1 MEAADVNALEAFLN
15 NMIGRFDHAIDHA
28 ATALVLV
35 AECSEPDA
43 VLAATVLNSLG
54 LVFRDLEAYDLA
66 LAEFQHALELLGSSP
81 PPGDPM
87 MIAVVRA
94 NITAVE
100 VRKVA
105 GLLQSRADSE
115 EARRLL
121 RRSEAS
127 ARQLLQREASPR
139 RRVEAA
145 TMLATVLVHSGRVA
159 EATDVLTD
167 HIADGDGIDDV
178 RSLVDW
184 NLMWAWVLRE
194 QRDLPAAL
202 ERACRALEL
211 SVAASDPIAGSLA
224 LRERSRIHEL
234 AGDTAAALEDLRR
247 ADDDA
252 RSIRAHRI
260 EVLVEQIARR
270 AQLEAVRRRLQ
281 RETEQL
287 GVERRRLTEAVRTDP
302 LTGVGNRRRLMATL
316 AELRDGPAGP
326 VSMLMLD
333 VDRFKSVNDDHG
345 HEHGDAVL
353 IWLSDVLVDEARSG
367 EMVCRLGGDEFV
379 VVLPGIG
386 ADDAV
391 LIAESI
397 RTRLATRVW
406 STARR
411 NDAGNDASAG
421 DRASSGVTVSIG
433 VASGWAADAVSL
445 TADADEALLVA
456 KRDGRNCVHRSS
468 LDC

>member
-1 MEAADVNALEAFLN
+1 
-15 NMIGRFDHAIDHA
+15 
-28 ATALVLV
+28 LV
-35 AECSEPDA
+35 
-43 VLAATVLNSLG
+43 G
-54 LVFRDLEAYDLA
+54 
-66 LAEFQHALELLGSSP
+66 
-81 PPGDPM
+81 
-87 MIAVVRA
+87 VVRA

-105 GLLQSRADSE
+105 GLLRSRADSE

-127 ARQLLQREASPR
+127 ARQMLEREASPR

-202 ERACRALEL
+202 DRASRAFEL
-211 SVAASDPIAGSLA
+211 SIAASDPIAGSLA

-302 LTGVGNRRRLMATL
+302 LTGVGNRRRLMTLL
-316 AELRDGPAGP
+316 AELRDGPVGP

-353 IWLSDVLVDEARSG
+353 MWLADVLVDEARSS
-367 EMVCRLGGDEFV
+367 ETVCRLGGDEFV

-386 ADDAV
+386 SEEAV
-391 LIAESI
+391 LVAESI
-397 RTRLATRVW
+397 RSRLAARVW
-406 STARR
+406 STGSLRHERVDARVGDLA
-411 NDAGNDASAG
+411 NSA
-421 DRASSGVTVSIG
+421 VTVSIG
-433 VASGWAADAVSL
+433 VASGWAADAVGL
-445 TADADEALLVA
+445 TADADEALLLA
-456 KRDGRNCVHRSS
+456 KRNGRNCVHTS
-468 LDC
+468 LLGS